1 MNRKANVSRELNA
14 KHSKILEG
22 LLKLPENRECADCK
36 SKGPRWASVNLGIF
50 ICMQC
55 SGIHRSL
62 GVHISQVRS
71 ATLDTWLPDQI
82 SSIQSI
88 GNERSNSYWESELPP
103 NYDRVGIE
111 NFIRAKYVD
120 KRWVPRDGKPRFSP
134 SNGEKGSI
142 ARVQRSDHDRVD
154 RKIAPPP
161 GTNGSVV
168 HVPKCSSP
176 EPVKVA
182 PTPEPVK
189 VAPTPEP
196 VKVVQQIA
204 AYDAKPQQLQPVK
217 NPKPVVSKPKQD
229 LPNKEA
235 TPVSVAAPK
244 KVDYATE
251 LFNLLCMDDDS
262 STVNVS
268 NSNSNSNA
276 WNTGSNPVGKP
287 ETVASLSIPQ
297 QQQQPLFQMPYSN
310 GGFQGLHNNAH
321 SISSNEAQNWQGIP
335 ATTTPMAA
343 APDHPGK
350 FIHQIGHIPQMYS
363 NGNSLPLPMSS
374 VYGQGPMGQ
383 INGMPQAMHHHPHQA
398 VPQAQ
403 NGYPMVVPV
412 NVVNQQQASY
422 HYDLSS
428 LTPGVYKKWSQI

>member
-120 KRWVPRDGKPRFSP
+120 KRWVPRDGKTRFPP

-142 ARVQRSDHDRVD
+142 ARVQRSDYDRVD

-176 EPVKVA
+176 EPVK
-182 PTPEPVK
+182 
-189 VAPTPEP
+189 
-196 VKVVQQIA
+196 
-204 AYDAKPQQLQPVK
+204 QLQPVK

-310 GGFQGLHNNAH
+310 GGFQGLHNNGH
-321 SISSNEAQNWQGIP
+321 SISSNGAQNWQGIP
-335 ATTTPMAA
+335 ATTMPIAA

-383 INGMPQAMHHHPHQA
+383 MNGMPQAMHHHPHQA

-403 NGYPMVVPV
+403 NGYPM